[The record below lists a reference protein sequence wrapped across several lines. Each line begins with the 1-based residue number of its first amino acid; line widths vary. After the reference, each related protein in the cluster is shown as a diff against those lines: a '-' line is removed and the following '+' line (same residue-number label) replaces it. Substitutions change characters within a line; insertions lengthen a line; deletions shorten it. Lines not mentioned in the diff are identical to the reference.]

1 MPFGRHIAVNI
12 AANEPTELYT
22 IQQVMSRL
30 QVADETVYRYI
41 RSGKL
46 KAIRVGGLWR
56 VSKEALEEFLNGG
69 EKL

>member
-1 MPFGRHIAVNI
+1 MTYQQP
-12 AANEPTELYT
+12 ELLT

-56 VSKEALEEFLNGG
+56 VNKEALEEFLNGG